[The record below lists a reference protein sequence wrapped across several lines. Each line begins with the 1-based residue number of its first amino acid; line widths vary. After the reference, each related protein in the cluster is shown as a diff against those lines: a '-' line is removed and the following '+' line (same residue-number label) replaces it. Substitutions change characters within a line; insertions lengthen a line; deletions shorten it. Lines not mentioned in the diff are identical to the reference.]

1 MISLTDPNYSYLIAS
16 SEDISGL
23 TSYLYAKE
31 YHVVEMKGYYE
42 GKFENSVI
50 GFTSFSPD
58 ELRMDCIHI
67 MDYFNQDCIII
78 KYKGEKNAKKIFSD
92 GSEKSL
98 GLIMYNTDSQ
108 NKSYI
113 HDGLSFSF
121 VEKQLYYFPKKKSDF
136 KRGMIVEYFNKDKW
150 IKKQVINPETV
161 YEKMYDLLI
170 KFNKIRV
177 AI

>member
-1 MISLTDPNYSYLIAS
+1 MLALTDPNYSYLIAS
-16 SEDISGL
+16 SDDIRAL

-31 YHVVEMKGYYE
+31 YHVIEVKGYYE
-42 GKFENSVI
+42 GEFENSVI
-50 GFTSFSPD
+50 GFTNSSPD
-58 ELRMDCIHI
+58 ELRMDCLHI
-67 MDYFNQDCIII
+67 IDNFDQECIII

-92 GSEKSL
+92 GSEKPL
-98 GLIMYNTDSQ
+98 GLIMYNTDSH

-150 IKKQVINPETV
+150 IKKQVINPEME

-170 KFNKIRV
+170 KFNKIRI

>member
-113 HDGLSFSF
+113 HDGLSFLLLKNNF
-121 VEKQLYYFPKKKSDF
+121 IIFQ
-136 KRGMIVEYFNKDKW
+136 KRSQILKE
-150 IKKQVINPETV
+150 E
-161 YEKMYDLLI
+161 
-170 KFNKIRV
+170 
-177 AI
+177 